1 MLFDEVR
8 EILSNQLEIS
18 EDEIENESRLYED
31 LGAGS
36 TDMVDIGMTIEE
48 QYSIE
53 VTEEA
58 LEEMELVSDI
68 VSFIESNID

>member
-18 EDEIENESRLYED
+18 EDEITPEAKLYDD
-31 LGAGS
+31 LGAGDA
-36 TDMVDIGMTIEE
+36 DMADIGMTIEE
-48 QYSIE
+48 QYCIE

-58 LEEMELVSDI
+58 LEEMAIVADI
-68 VSFIESNID
+68 VAFIEGNID

>member
-8 EILSNQLEIS
+8 EIISNQLEIS
-18 EDEIENESRLYED
+18 EDEIENDSRLYED

-36 TDMVDIGMTIEE
+36 ADMVDIGMTIEE

-53 VTEEA
+53 VTEDT
-58 LEEMELVSDI
+58 LEEMEIVGDI
-68 VSFIESNID
+68 VAFIESNID